1 MSINKIEELKETS
14 TNPMFLGGNVSIT
27 DAIHFFT
34 KAGESNPVWTAIGQH
49 LNLIASV
56 GIRNQGTLAGNLM
69 MKNAH
74 NDFPSDVF
82 LSMETAGAILEI
94 VDPNGGVEEKTVG
107 EFSTTDMNK
116 KFIKKIKFPSLK
128 NKTTKK
134 DLHKLWLTSK
144 AKAGGAEWKIRT
156 FKIMPRSSNAHGYVN
171 AGFLALV
178 DAENDF
184 KIEGKPTIVF
194 GGINSTFIHARETED
209 FMMGRNMND
218 HDMFIEALTILASEL
233 EPEFDP
239 VLASPIY
246 RKQLAMGLFYK
257 VNFKCRQHKF

>member
-14 TNPMFLGGNVSIT
+14 TDPMFLGGNVSIT
-27 DAIHFFT
+27 DAIHFFA

-82 LSMETAGAILEI
+82 LSMETAGATLEI

-107 EFSTTDMNK
+107 EFVTTDMNR

-134 DLHKLWLTSK
+134 DLHKLWLTSN

-178 DAENDF
+178 DAENNF

-194 GGINSTFIHARETED
+194 GGINSTFIHAERL
-209 FMMGRNMND
+209 R
-218 HDMFIEALTILASEL
+218 TI
-233 EPEFDP
+233 
-239 VLASPIY
+239 
-246 RKQLAMGLFYK
+246 
-257 VNFKCRQHKF
+257 